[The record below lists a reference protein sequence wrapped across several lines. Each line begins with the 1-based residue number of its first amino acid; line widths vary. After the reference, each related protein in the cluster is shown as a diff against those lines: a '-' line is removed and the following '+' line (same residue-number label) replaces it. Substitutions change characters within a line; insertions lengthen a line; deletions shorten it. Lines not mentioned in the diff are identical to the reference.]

1 MEEGGKGKE
10 TKGEKRKRTKGKKKT
25 RCGKEM
31 DRDGKKRAGVERARA
46 RKKKVGCESRYNRG
60 SQGVARFDFD
70 VQLKVHFPLSRHF
83 AVFEECRWKTFCPN
97 GWSLPAPWKFSDMQ
111 RGSMVGLCAPVV
123 REGARLPGLT
133 DRKNSRR
140 THGRIRTGRGWKEDG
155 TRRGERERERRR
167 KWMGTK
173 RRRGWQQRKRRKE
186 RRRGGGEGGV
196 RGGGGRR
203 NALAFDIYSRAR
215 GWPK

>member
-1 MEEGGKGKE
+1 MREKGREMEEGGKGKE

-31 DRDGKKRAGVERARA
+31 NRDGKKRAGVERARA

-97 GWSLPAPWKFSDMQ
+97 G
-111 RGSMVGLCAPVV
+111 
-123 REGARLPGLT
+123 
-133 DRKNSRR
+133 
-140 THGRIRTGRGWKEDG
+140 
-155 TRRGERERERRR
+155 
-167 KWMGTK
+167 
-173 RRRGWQQRKRRKE
+173 
-186 RRRGGGEGGV
+186 
-196 RGGGGRR
+196 
-203 NALAFDIYSRAR
+203 
-215 GWPK
+215 